1 MITGLLPGTAELR
14 SYELGDRPAA
24 GYAYVFGL
32 SAVQLATGFLVT
44 GLARPWGE
52 RVLGRRVP
60 VTPPVVA
67 GLAGGSAVTYLF
79 DVSMVGQLAQGVRPD
94 QGLVSG
100 APLALMVAC
109 YLPILAWGPLTL
121 LATLGYWRR
130 RVGERPGTS
139 SRIGRGVADGPV
151 TPEARRASG
160 R

>member
-1 MITGLLPGTAELR
+1 MRSPTTTRRPSWLRGVATAAFLVTVPSALWRVLMITGVLPGTAELR

-121 LATLGYWRR
+121 LATLG
-130 RVGERPGTS
+130 
-139 SRIGRGVADGPV
+139 
-151 TPEARRASG
+151 
-160 R
+160 